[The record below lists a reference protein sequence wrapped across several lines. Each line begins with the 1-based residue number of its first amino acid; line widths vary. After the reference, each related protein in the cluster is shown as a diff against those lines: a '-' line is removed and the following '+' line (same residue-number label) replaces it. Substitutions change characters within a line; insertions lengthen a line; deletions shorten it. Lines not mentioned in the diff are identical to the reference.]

1 MRLPESLLELEI
13 DPAWRRC
20 TYEYYSSTGGAIFGQ
35 EYRLIFV
42 VKSKTGGV
50 LCFRIGC
57 QIRTVCPP
65 LEFDCLRKANVLI
78 RNQVPI
84 GW

>member
-1 MRLPESLLELEI
+1 MNIIHPQ
-13 DPAWRRC
+13 
-20 TYEYYSSTGGAIFGQ
+20 GALSFGKEFRIIFCQ
-35 EYRLIFV
+35 IQT
-42 VKSKTGGV
+42 SGV